1 MTKAEAKKLKANDW
15 VWAYFID
22 YLHEVQDMLPTRCY
36 VTQQPDGVM
45 VRLMRIT
52 SYGSFDVP
60 FSNVFLTKEEA
71 KMAMQKELKSRIAS
85 LKRENTRLLYPIRE
99 QLKENDKQISRLTG
113 LKAILTR

>member
-22 YLHEVQDMLPTRCY
+22 YLHEVQDMSPTRCY
-36 VTQQPDGVM
+36 VTRQPDGAM
-45 VRLMRIT
+45 VRLMQIT

-60 FSNVFLTKEEA
+60 CSNVFLTKEEA
-71 KMAMQKELKSRIAS
+71 KTAMQKELNSRISS

-99 QLKENDKQISRLTG
+99 QLKENDKQISRLSG
-113 LKAILTR
+113 MLALLER